1 MVFSIRP
8 FRSVLISFTITL
20 CAASWTGCATTGA
33 HKGDKDFIAQ
43 GNQYAR
49 DGLLR
54 EAAEE
59 YRKALVQNPGN
70 ATANRNLGMVLV
82 KTGDYKGAVTYLEK
96 SLTKFSVDYDANF
109 YLGEAYRALDQYA
122 DAIFRYKM
130 ALKLRPNEIR
140 PLKALAWSFFKIRYY
155 SEALST
161 AKKLVARAPADE
173 QAAIILA
180 RTLLKVKRSGEA
192 LATLQNATNRAPKQA
207 KPYLK
212 SVEGDIY
219 YETGDKK
226 KAAEAY
232 KLALKDQPMLA
243 GALLGMG
250 KCLADEG
257 NNPKAISFMERAV
270 RVRPNLTEAHYL
282 LGRAYEK
289 SDPGK
294 SVRYYQN
301 FRKQAATDPEYLG
314 QLDEVKERVVFLKN
328 NSNATNSNSTS
339 K

>member
-1 MVFSIRP
+1 MELPRRSFSTL
-8 FRSVLISFTITL
+8 VVSFLFTACSIV
-20 CAASWTGCATTGA
+20 WTGCATSGVS
-33 HKGDKDFIAQ
+33 KGDKDFVAQ

-54 EAAEE
+54 EAVEE
-59 YRKALVQNPGN
+59 YRKAIAQNPGN

-82 KTGDYKGAVTYLEK
+82 KTGDYKTAVTYLEK
-96 SLTKFSVDYDANF
+96 SLTKFSMDYDANF

-155 SEALST
+155 SEALTT
-161 AKKLVARAPADE
+161 AKKLVSRAPSDE
-173 QAAIILA
+173 QATIILA
-180 RTLLKVKRSGEA
+180 RTLLKVKRSAEA
-192 LATLQNATNRAPKQA
+192 LAKLQTATARAPKQA

-232 KLALKDQPMLA
+232 KQALKDQPMLA

-257 NNPKAISFMERAV
+257 NNTKAISFMERAV

-301 FRKQAATDPEYLG
+301 FRRQAATDPEYLG

-328 NSNATNSNSTS
+328 NSNESARNAV